1 MFLYDRN
8 FFSVLIEKEIE
19 HIPLVLNIILSSQL
33 NEFLKLCVL
42 IQINT
47 LLNLQHLLT
56 LYLSLYLKSMQ
67 KIQYEFIGEIVFYDL
82 WLVEVKIDEDI
93 YFSLRHSIEN
103 FVQLILSTVQ
113 NLLIDIGNNILQNWL
128 ISISLYQD
136 SISTE

>member
-1 MFLYDRN
+1 
-8 FFSVLIEKEIE
+8 
-19 HIPLVLNIILSSQL
+19 
-33 NEFLKLCVL
+33 
-42 IQINT
+42 
-47 LLNLQHLLT
+47 
-56 LYLSLYLKSMQ
+56 MQ

-136 SISTE
+136 SVSTE